1 MSLQAHN
8 DKLIHNPAS
17 PTPTPTMQPTSST
30 PSKSNNGWLRSVLAS
45 IGNLF
50 QGPNS
55 HFESESESDAVSGW
69 VGMRRGGR
77 CRSVGEAH

>member
-1 MSLQAHN
+1 MSLQALN
-8 DKLIHNPAS
+8 DNLIHNPAS
-17 PTPTPTMQPTSST
+17 PPTSTMQPTSST
-30 PSKSNNGWLRSVLAS
+30 PSKSNNGWFHSVLAS

-50 QGPNS
+50 QGPDS

-69 VGMRRGGR
+69 VGTRRGGR